1 MSFKRVIGMAFR
13 QQLKFIAA
21 SLLCC
26 LFLQPALA
34 QSVFINEIHY
44 DNASTDVGEAIEVA
58 GPAGTDLAG
67 WSLVLYNGN
76 GGSSYNTLALSGTL
90 VNQQGG
96 FGTTFVS
103 LPTNGLQNGSPDGIA
118 LVDSTNAVVQFLSYE
133 GAFVAA
139 DGPANGSTSTDIGV
153 SESSATAAGE
163 SLQLTGSGSAYGDF
177 AWATAQPN
185 TFGAVNTGQTF
196 GDGAPGTP
204 MIVINEVDYDQP
216 GSDTAEF
223 IELRNNGSSDVG
235 LDGWSLQ
242 LVNGSNNQVY
252 NTIDLGG
259 STIVGGGHLVICANA
274 ATVANCDIDSSPD
287 TNFLQNGAPDAV
299 GLLSNGAIVDAVS
312 YEGSVPGYTEGS
324 GSGLIDAGS
333 NGSISR
339 CPDGTDTDQNNVDL
353 VFTNTSTPGVENVC
367 PSPALNVKIHEVQ
380 GSGAS
385 SPLADELVVIEGIVI
400 GDFQDDFGPDNG
412 DLNGFFV
419 QEEDADADADP
430 LTSEGIFIFDGSN
443 TAVDVAIGD
452 AVRVEGT
459 VSEFFGMT
467 QITSFSGV
475 TVQSGGNTLPTA
487 AALSLPLTSIDSL
500 EASEGMRVSFAQSLV
515 IAEYFNFD
523 RFGEI
528 VLSST
533 RLLQPTAEFEPGPD
547 AVAAAQQ
554 YALDR
559 ITLDDGRTN
568 QNPDPALHP
577 NGAVFD
583 LDNLFRGGDTLQNV
597 TGVLNYSFGLYRV
610 QPTQGADY
618 NNDNPRTPAPDDV
631 VGTLTAASFNVLNY
645 FVTIDDGGSLCGPL
659 LNQGCR
665 GADND
670 EEFTRQRDKII
681 AALATIDADVVGLI
695 EIENDSE
702 DAAVANLVDGV
713 NDAVG
718 DDTYSYIET
727 GAIGDDAIRV
737 ALIYKPASV
746 SPWGDF
752 AILDSSVDVR
762 FLDDFNRP
770 VLAQSFLDNT
780 TGGIF
785 TVAINHLKSK
795 GSNCND
801 VGDPDT
807 GDGSGNCNL
816 TREAAA
822 EALVDWLATDPTGSD
837 SDNALILGDLNS
849 YDKEDPIDAI
859 VAGGY
864 IDLVHSFQ
872 GEYAYGY
879 VFNGQI
885 GYLDY
890 ALASSALNDD
900 VTGTTIWHINADEPD
915 LINYDTSFKRDAQ
928 DAIYAPDAYRS
939 SDHDP
944 VIVGL
949 DVCDETPPT
958 IDTLA
963 LSKSILW
970 PANHKYVD
978 VSATVEASDNFDPDP
993 TVTLVSVTSNE
1004 PDNGEGDGDTI
1015 NDIVIVDDVS
1025 FHLRAERAGGGSGR
1039 IYTVT
1044 YEATDDCGNSTTASV
1059 TATVPH
1065 SLGQ

>member
-1 MSFKRVIGMAFR
+1 MNNNRVIGMAFR
-13 QQLKFIAA
+13 QQLKVTAA
-21 SLLCC
+21 TLISC

-44 DNASTDVGEAIEVA
+44 DNTGGDSGEAIEVA

-67 WSLVLYNGN
+67 WTIALYNGSASQRN
-76 GGSSYNTLALSGTL
+76 VYGTINLSGVIPDQDNGYGTL
-90 VNQQGG
+90 SFARAGI
-96 FGTTFVS
+96 
-103 LPTNGLQNGSPDGIA
+103 QNGSPDGMA
-118 LVDSTNAVVQFLSYE
+118 LVNGSSALVQFLSYE
-133 GAFVAA
+133 GSFQAA
-139 DGPANGSTSTDIGV
+139 SGPAVGLTSVDIGV
-153 SESSATAAGE
+153 TEASSSAIGN
-163 SLQLTGSGSAYGDF
+163 SLQLTGTGTTYGNFSWAGSG
-177 AWATAQPN
+177 PN
-185 TFGAVNTGQTF
+185 TFGNPNSGQTF
-196 GDGAPGTP
+196 GEGEPATP
-204 MIVINEVDYDQP
+204 MIVINEIDYDQP
-216 GSDTAEF
+216 GSDAAEF
-223 IELRNNGSSDVG
+223 VELRNNGSSPVDLG
-235 LDGWSLQ
+235 GWTLE
-242 LVNGSNNQVY
+242 LVNGSNNTLY
-252 NTIDLGG
+252 NTIDLSGG
-259 STIVGGGHLVICANA
+259 MIVAGGHLVVCANA
-274 ATVANCDIDSSPD
+274 ATVTNCDIDSSPN

-299 GLLSNGAIVDAVS
+299 GLRFNGEVVDAVS

-324 GSGLIDAGS
+324 GSGLVDAGS

-339 CPDGTDTDQNNVDL
+339 CPDGTDTDQNNSDL
-353 VFTNTSTPGVENVC
+353 VFTTTSTPGVANVC
-367 PSPALNVKIHEVQ
+367 PSGALNVKIHEVQ
-380 GSGAS
+380 SNGAS
-385 SPLADELVVIEGIVI
+385 SPLNGELVAIEGIVV
-400 GDFQDDFGPDNG
+400 GDFQDDGGADNG

-419 QEEDADADADP
+419 QEEDADVDADP

-452 AVRVEGT
+452 AVRVEGN
-459 VSEFFGMT
+459 VSENFGQT
-467 QITSFSGV
+467 EISSFSGV
-475 TVQSGGNTLPTA
+475 TVLSSNNTLPSA
-487 AALSLPLTSIDSL
+487 VALSLPLTSTGSL
-500 EASEGMRVSFAQSLV
+500 EAFEGMSVSLSQTLV

-533 RLLQPTAEFEPGPD
+533 RLLQPTAEFEPGSD
-547 AVAAAQQ
+547 AIDAGQQ
-554 YALDR
+554 NALDR
-559 ITLDDGRTN
+559 ITLDDGRSN

-577 NGAVFD
+577 DGNVFD

-610 QPTQGADY
+610 QPTQGADHS
-618 NNDNPRTPAPDDV
+618 NDNPRTPAPDDV
-631 VGTLTAASFNVLNY
+631 GGTLTAASFNVLNY
-645 FVTIDDGGSLCGPL
+645 FVTIDSGPDVCGPL
-659 LNQGCR
+659 MDQDCR

-670 EEFTRQRDKII
+670 EEFMRQRDKII

-702 DAAVANLVDGV
+702 DAAVANLVAGV
-713 NDAVG
+713 NDVMG
-718 DDTYSYIET
+718 DGTYAYIET

-737 ALIYKPASV
+737 ALIYKPASI
-746 SPWGDF
+746 SPWGEF
-752 AILDSSVDVR
+752 AILDSSVDAR
-762 FLDDFNRP
+762 FLDEFNRP
-770 VLAQSFLDNT
+770 VLAQSFIDTT
-780 TGGIF
+780 TGGIV

-795 GSNCND
+795 GSDCDD
-801 VGDPDT
+801 VGDPNT

-859 VAGGY
+859 VEGGY
-864 IDLVHSFQ
+864 VDLVHSFL

-890 ALASSALNDD
+890 ALASSGLDD
-900 VTGTTIWHINADEPD
+900 DITGTTIWHINADEPD
-915 LINYDTSFKRDAQ
+915 LIDYDTSFKRDAQ

-958 IDTLA
+958 IDTLS
-963 LSKSILW
+963 LSRDVLW

-993 TVTLVSVTSNE
+993 TVILVSVTSNE
-1004 PDNGEGDGDTI
+1004 PDNGKGDGNTV

-1025 FHLRAERAGGGSGR
+1025 FKLRAERSGGGSGR

-1044 YEATDDCGNSTTASV
+1044 YEATDDCGNSTSESV

-1065 SLGQ
+1065 SKGK